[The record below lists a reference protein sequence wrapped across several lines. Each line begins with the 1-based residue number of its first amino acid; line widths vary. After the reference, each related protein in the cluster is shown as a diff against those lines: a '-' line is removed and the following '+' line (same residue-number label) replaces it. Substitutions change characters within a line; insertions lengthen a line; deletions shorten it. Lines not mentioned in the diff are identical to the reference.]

1 MLDVAGYSRLGV
13 FDLAEQVRSGAV
25 TGAEVR
31 ALALKAADRVEPQIH
46 AIDEVYENPDAN
58 YDVGDRPSTTGTL
71 QGVPTFRKDLGV
83 RERGRRYE
91 LGSAVARG
99 NVSDVTDEYWL
110 RLRLAGAVS
119 VGRSR
124 TAELGAHTTV
134 EPDSQAPVANPWNPH
149 HSSGGSSGGAAALV
163 AAGVVP
169 FAHANDA
176 GGSIRIPAAYCGLV
190 GLKPSRGAVPRRGD
204 APTTGVVMAAE
215 FALTRSVDDAIG
227 LFEVLADQIVELSE
241 PEGLRV
247 GVSAVPWLDAPLDAE
262 IRDAVLRTATH
273 LAGAGHAIDDV
284 RLELNTDEYLQA
296 TLDHTGLGASRM
308 FTQLSGERDPSLLL
322 DRLNNYARL
331 YVSHGFG
338 VDAGRERAAEDYF
351 LRVRT
356 QIEETLERFDLLVTP
371 VVAMPAP
378 RLGEIAGRDDT
389 DVAAFHARRHLL
401 SQYTAVFNMSGSPAI
416 SIPAGLDSRGLP
428 LAVQVVARHGD
439 DARLLTV
446 ARAVERMLGRLID
459 VPLVHASL

>member
-1 MLDVAGYSRLGV
+1 MLDVAGYSRLGA
-13 FDLAEQVRSGAV
+13 FELAEQVRSGAV
-25 TGAEVR
+25 TPAEVR
-31 ALALKAADRVEPQIH
+31 DLALEAARRVESRIH
-46 AIDEVYENPDAN
+46 AIDEVYKDPDTSPGVE
-58 YDVGDRPSTTGTL
+58 DHTSTAAAL

-110 RLRLAGAVS
+110 RLRRAGVVS
-119 VGRSR
+119 LGRSR

-134 EPDSQAPVANPWNPH
+134 EPDTQAPVANPWNTD

-204 APTTGVVMAAE
+204 APTTGVIMASE
-215 FALTRSVDDAIG
+215 FTVTRSVDDAIG
-227 LFEVLADQIVELSE
+227 LFDVLAGQKVAPADVT
-241 PEGLRV
+241 GLRV
-247 GVSAVPWLDAPLDAE
+247 GVSAVPWLDAPLDEE
-262 IRDAVLRTATH
+262 IRDAVLRTATV
-273 LAGAGHAIDDV
+273 LADTGHTIEDV
-284 RLELNTDEYLQA
+284 RLELDTDEYLQA

-308 FTQLSGERDPSLLL
+308 FAQLAGDRDQSALL
-322 DRLNNYARL
+322 DQLNNYARL

-338 VDAGRERAAEDYF
+338 LDADRGRAAEDYF
-351 LRVRT
+351 LRVTR
-356 QIEETLERFDLLVTP
+356 QIEEALERFDVLVTP

-378 RLGEIAGRDDT
+378 RLGDIAGRDDT

-416 SIPAGLDSRGLP
+416 SIPAGFDSRGLP

-439 DARLLTV
+439 DARLLGV
-446 ARAVERMLGRLID
+446 ARAIEQMLGRATD
-459 VPLVHASL
+459 VPLVHASR